1 MQPHETPLGA
11 LRLVPEHH
19 QRVWGGRHLDPD
31 ADPPVGEAW
40 IVYEQDKVASGPHEG
55 RTLADLA
62 EEYGEALLGRRIV
75 AQTGPRFP
83 LLIKILDCADWLS
96 LQVHPN
102 DEQAAELEGPEHFGK
117 TEAWYVLEAEAGA
130 KLISGIKP
138 GTPPDVLAEAIREGR
153 LVEFVQYVEVA
164 KGDTILMR
172 AGTVHALGP
181 GLLIYEVQQ
190 TSDITYR
197 IYDWDRPM
205 SGGRKLHI
213 EQSVAVSNPDM
224 VGEITRSPLPLE
236 DGDRTTVTTCEY
248 FTLELLA
255 SETRPI
261 ELDTGGQTFHAIT
274 VIEGEMQVEGNDW
287 NEKLGQYETVV
298 VPASAGSYTVK
309 PLGKSQ
315 ALKSSVEAV

>member
-1 MQPHETPLGA
+1 M
-11 LRLVPEHH
+11 PEHH
-19 QRVWGGRHLDPD
+19 QRVWGGRHLDAE
-31 ADPPVGEAW
+31 ADPPIGEAW

-55 RTLADLA
+55 RTLAELA
-62 EEYGEALLGRRIV
+62 EEYGESLLGKSV
-75 AQTGPRFP
+75 AAQTGSRFP

-117 TEAWYVLEAEAGA
+117 TEAWFVLDAEPGA
-130 KLISGIKP
+130 RLISGIKP
-138 GTPPDVLAEAIREGR
+138 GTPPDVLAEAIREGK
-153 LVEFVQYVEVA
+153 LVELVECIEVA

-197 IYDWDRPM
+197 IYDWDRPQ

-213 EQSVAVSNPDM
+213 EQSAAVSNPEM
-224 VGEITRSPLPLE
+224 SGEVHRAPQSLE
-236 DGDRTTVTTCEY
+236 DGDRETVTTCEY

-255 SETRPI
+255 SESRTI
-261 ELDTGGQTFHAIT
+261 ELDTKGETFHAVT
-274 VIEGEMQVEGNDW
+274 VIEGEMQVEGSGW
-287 NEKLGQYETVV
+287 SEKLGRYDTVV
-298 VPASAGSYTVK
+298 VPASTGSYTVR

-315 ALKSSVEAV
+315 ALKSSVERG